1 MAITYEPR
9 RFKTTADY
17 YVRGRLTYPGELIT
31 RVVALTGLAPED
43 RVLDLGCGPGFLA
56 AAFAPYARDVV
67 GMDPEPNMLAAARDY
82 TARLGQDVTLVNGSS
97 YDLSPALG
105 SFRLVT
111 MGRSFHWMDRAATL
125 EKLAALTPE
134 RSVVAL
140 FNDWHCALP
149 ENAWHERYKAV
160 LDPYRAK
167 DESVSQRESPDWLP
181 HEAYLLASD
190 FNHVERISVIRRI
203 ETPVERLVDRA
214 LSMSVTS
221 PEKLGSDQEA
231 LVAKLRETLERD
243 ARDGTITEIV
253 ESEALLG
260 FRFPPV

>member
-1 MAITYEPR
+1 MAIAYEPR

-17 YVRGRLTYPGELIT
+17 YVRGRLAYPDELIV
-31 RVVALTGLAPED
+31 RVVALTGITRDD

-56 AAFAPYARDVV
+56 AAFAPYAREVV

-82 TARLGQDVTLVNGSS
+82 AARLGQKVRLMAGSS
-97 YDLSPALG
+97 YDLTPALG

-134 RSVVAL
+134 RSAVAL
-140 FNDWHCALP
+140 FHDSHCALP
-149 ENAWHERYKAV
+149 ENAWQERYKAA
-160 LDPYRAK
+160 LAPYRAK
-167 DESVSQRESPDWLP
+167 DESVLQRESPDWLP
-181 HEAYLLASD
+181 HEAYLLASH
-190 FNHVERISVIRRI
+190 FNRLERISVIRRI
-203 ETPVERLVDRA
+203 ETPVDRLIDRA

-221 PEKLGSDQEA
+221 PEKLGENRKA
-231 LVAKLRETLERD
+231 LVAKLRETLESD
-243 ARDGTITEIV
+243 ARNGIVTEIV

-260 FRFPPV
+260 FRSPPV